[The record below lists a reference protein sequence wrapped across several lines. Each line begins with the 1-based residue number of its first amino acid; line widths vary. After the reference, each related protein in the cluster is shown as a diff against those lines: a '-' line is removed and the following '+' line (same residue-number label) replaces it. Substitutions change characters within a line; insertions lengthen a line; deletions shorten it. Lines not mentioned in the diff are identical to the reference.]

1 MNTSIVPQ
9 LISKDLFLMRP
20 MLVGALAIGA
30 IGIALLP
37 FGELPFF
44 IGWIVLLIATLLHGI
59 FTTAVG
65 VVNERKD
72 RVHLFVLALPIS
84 PAQYL
89 RAKLAA
95 SAIAFFVPWAILLA
109 AALTLIAATGIPDG
123 IIPFLAMLFGYVVC
137 YWAAYLG
144 MALVTDSVILSTLVI
159 MFTARKRPLLVRWTS
174 VAGTGISLLASIW
187 VYWEYDRAAAGFQF
201 HEELPLV
208 PSLGISYLLAI
219 DGISALMALL
229 TSIIIFAGTFAS
241 WTVKERSQE
250 FYALLLILVTGVYGV
265 FVSLDLFILF
275 LFYEIAV
282 LPMYLLIGIWG
293 SSGHVRPQGIFGDRS

>member
-137 YWAAYLG
+137 YWAAYLA

-159 MFTARKRPLLVRWTS
+159 IVGNTAPVFLIQAFLRMSRVDADAGPPPDAGWTS
-174 VAGTGISLLASIW
+174 AVLGTLASELIFS
-187 VYWEYDRAAAGFQF
+187 AAA
-201 HEELPLV
+201 
-208 PSLGISYLLAI
+208 IS
-219 DGISALMALL
+219 
-229 TSIIIFAGTFAS
+229 
-241 WTVKERSQE
+241 
-250 FYALLLILVTGVYGV
+250 
-265 FVSLDLFILF
+265 
-275 LFYEIAV
+275 IAV
-282 LPMYLLIGIWG
+282 FIRSRQRDLI
-293 SSGHVRPQGIFGDRS
+293 